1 MSKAVLGE
9 RIEGRGNLSLDHV
22 IITAPKNGTNAELQ
36 QAVSRAAAKT
46 ARATGLPRAQGKLGR
61 SEAKILKFL
70 AMREGKAF
78 TKAQIGA
85 LTGFAHRGGS
95 FNTYLSRLRTMGLVR
110 AVGRDQIQVA
120 DMRAARDAL
129 GDEYHSPDQ
138 ASLEHWLTELGGGA
152 KTIYQVLLQHPD
164 ESFPKDALAEQ
175 VHMESR
181 GGSFNTYISRLCALG
196 LAERHGQAIRLNH
209 ELKGAL

>member
-78 TKAQIGA
+78 TKA
-85 LTGFAHRGGS
+85 
-95 FNTYLSRLRTMGLVR
+95 
-110 AVGRDQIQVA
+110 
-120 DMRAARDAL
+120 
-129 GDEYHSPDQ
+129 
-138 ASLEHWLTELGGGA
+138 
-152 KTIYQVLLQHPD
+152 
-164 ESFPKDALAEQ
+164 
-175 VHMESR
+175 
-181 GGSFNTYISRLCALG
+181 
-196 LAERHGQAIRLNH
+196 
-209 ELKGAL
+209 